1 MKITLFGVVAR
12 FTLLLIFVL
21 CVLLISNLAKV
32 QKSCSAAISD
42 TPFVTDNAY
51 DIGLAGI
58 DTDRNSEIKTFSG
71 NCGSLKD

>member
-21 CVLLISNLAKV
+21 CVLLISNLAKA
-32 QKSCSAAISD
+32 QTTCATTAPI
-42 TPFVTDNAY
+42 TPTVTSGTC

-58 DTDRNSEIKTFSG
+58 DTGRNLEIKTFSG